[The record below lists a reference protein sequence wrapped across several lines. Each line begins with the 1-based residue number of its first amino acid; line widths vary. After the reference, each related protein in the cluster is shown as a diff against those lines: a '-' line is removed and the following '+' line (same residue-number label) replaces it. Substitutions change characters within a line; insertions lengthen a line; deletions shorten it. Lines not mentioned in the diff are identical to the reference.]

1 MKTKLCHEKIFDNDL
16 VTMCKS
22 KITLKLNK
30 SAYVGMSVLYLSKL
44 LMYQFTYDYIKN
56 NYGIKSIL
64 LCTDTDSL
72 IYEIKTEDIYD
83 DFS

>member
-22 KITLKLNK
+22 KIPLKLNK

-44 LMYQFTYDYIKN
+44 LMY
-56 NYGIKSIL
+56 
-64 LCTDTDSL
+64 
-72 IYEIKTEDIYD
+72 
-83 DFS
+83 